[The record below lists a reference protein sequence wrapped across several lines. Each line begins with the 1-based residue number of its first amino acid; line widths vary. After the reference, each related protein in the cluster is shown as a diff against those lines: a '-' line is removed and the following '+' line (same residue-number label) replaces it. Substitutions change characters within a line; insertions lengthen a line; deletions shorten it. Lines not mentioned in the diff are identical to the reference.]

1 MNKNSCEAVNSYKHV
16 AVWTAHGFDKMTTE
30 QEAPAGA
37 LDRYTVYLAKREAEG
52 VHIALRSESD
62 IKSLSFSLVSGG
74 YDGIECQIYR
84 VRALDKIDGKS
95 YTDPCVPMYKEAP
108 FDMTANETA
117 VIYVDFKTTPDTP
130 AGDYPYGFALV
141 DKNGNVLTE
150 ASVTVHVWDFAMPE
164 ARKFETSCGLSSM
177 LSGGARVSPKEHYDF
192 LLSYGLSPYR
202 LPYDILDERADE
214 YMSDPRVTSFVV
226 KLAHDTFD
234 DDTVIAWYNKLKT
247 NPEWLK
253 KAYFYPIDEP
263 STPELLYE
271 AEKRCRHLR
280 EICPEIRICI
290 PYYTDVQ
297 LTDDMDQIDFMNQ
310 FVDYHC
316 PKLANWDD
324 DIIYSE
330 EQKKKY
336 PTFAERAKA
345 QQARGDK
352 VLAYVCNI
360 PELPYLN
367 VKVNEDGI
375 NHRIVMWQMYQRDVD
390 GFLYWH
396 SNMPKK
402 DVWKN
407 VDYFGQGWHGDGI
420 LEYPGDEVG
429 LEGQLVPSIRLIIMR
444 DGLEDIELL
453 YMAEEL
459 LGHEWVKEKA
469 NSVSR
474 TLTSVDVT
482 SDEFASL
489 RIEIGNA
496 VEQALKNR

>member
-1 MNKNSCEAVNSYKHV
+1 MIKNGYQTVLPFNPISI
-16 AVWTAHGFDKMTTE
+16 WTAHGFDKITTE
-30 QEAPAGA
+30 QEAPANA
-37 LDRYTVYLAKREAEG
+37 SNRYTVYTAKNEAEG
-52 VHIALRSESD
+52 FHIALRSESGHEA
-62 IKSLSFSLVSGG
+62 LRFVTLLGE

-95 YTDPCVPMYKEAP
+95 YTDPCVPISKEVP
-108 FDMTANETA
+108 FDMKGNETA
-117 VIYVDFKTTPDTP
+117 VIYVDFKTAEDAQ
-130 AGDYPYGFALV
+130 AGDHPFEFAIV
-141 DKNGNVLTE
+141 DKKGRVLAE
-150 ASVTVHVWDFAMPE
+150 ISAILHVWDFAMPE
-164 ARKFETSCGLSSM
+164 ARKFETACGLSSNGHVT
-177 LSGGARVSPKEHYDF
+177 LKEHYEF
-192 LLSYGLSPYR
+192 LLSYGMSPYR

-214 YMSDPRVTSFVV
+214 YMSDPRVTSFFV
-226 KLAHDTFD
+226 KGPHDTFD
-234 DDTVIAWYNKLKT
+234 DERVIAWYNKLKT

-263 STPELLYE
+263 STPEQLYE
-271 AEKRCRHLR
+271 MEKRCQHLR
-280 EICPEIRICI
+280 KICPEIRICV

-297 LTDDMDQIDFMNQ
+297 LTDDMDQIDFMSQ
-310 FVDYHC
+310 YVDYHC
-316 PKLANWDD
+316 PKLANWDEN
-324 DIIYSE
+324 IIYNE
-330 EQKKKY
+330 EQRKKY
-336 PTFAERAKA
+336 PSFAERAKA
-345 QQARGDK
+345 LQARGDK
-352 VLAYVCNI
+352 VVAYVCNI

-375 NHRIVMWQMYQRDVD
+375 NHRIVMWQMYQRDIE

-420 LEYPGDEVG
+420 LEYPGDDVG
-429 LEGQLVPSIRLIIMR
+429 LNGQLLPSIRLIIIR

-459 LGHEWVKEKA
+459 LGSEWVKEKA
-469 NSVSR
+469 NCVSKS
-474 TLTSVDVT
+474 LTSVDVT

-496 VEQALKNR
+496 VEQALKNK